1 MTPLPLRIMIH
12 KQELDLGLQK
22 PSMYELRN
30 LVQGNEVFR
39 YSFEMNVH
47 KDYDITAVETYFDKI
62 CDKWSE
68 EFIERPEVL
77 FWGEVMF
84 GVVYKITYIVRNPE
98 DILGK
103 GSDFTHEMS
112 RFHFEVKNS

>member
-1 MTPLPLRIMIH
+1 MINDS
-12 KQELDLGLQK
+12 E
-22 PSMYELRN
+22 SVN
-30 LVQGNEVFR
+30 
-39 YSFEMNVH
+39 
-47 KDYDITAVETYFDKI
+47 KDYDIASVESYFANV
-62 CDKWSE
+62 CNKWSE

-84 GVVYKITYIVRNPE
+84 GVIYKVTYIVKDPK

-112 RFHFEVKNS
+112 RFHFEATKR